1 MVTNEERL
9 AHLEGRVGEHSQMF
23 IDFRVA
29 LRQFEQRVDARFVTV
44 DARFAA
50 VDARFDSLER
60 RFDALEHKCE
70 AIGGKVETGL
80 DGLRREMAGHFR
92 WTVGVLVTGLV
103 AVVAAVIAQ

>member
-9 AHLEGRVGEHSQMF
+9 AHLEGRVEEHSQMF
-23 IDFRVA
+23 IDFRGA
-29 LRQFEQRVDARFVTV
+29 IRQFEQRVDTRFAAV

-50 VDARFDSLER
+50 IDARFDSLER
-60 RFDALEHKCE
+60 RFDALG
-70 AIGGKVETGL
+70 IKVEAGF